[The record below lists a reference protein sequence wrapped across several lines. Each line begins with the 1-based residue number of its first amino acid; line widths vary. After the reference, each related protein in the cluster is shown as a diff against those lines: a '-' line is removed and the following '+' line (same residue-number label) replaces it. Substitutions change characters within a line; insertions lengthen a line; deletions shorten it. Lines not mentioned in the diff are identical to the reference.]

1 MSNSCSIPK
10 LFRQNFSLN
19 DKSSEPMVKMTNR
32 RIRLGIDWVLKKG
45 ETIDE
50 VANNFKVSTRRIEQ
64 LVKIFKETGK
74 YPVLNPNRR
83 PKLYLTEEQ
92 KQIIKQAYSES
103 YFGAKMLRH
112 HIKKRHKQNIPQ
124 NKIHAYLLEIG
135 FAKPNPKKQKKRKR
149 CRYERKHS
157 L

>member
-1 MSNSCSIPK
+1 MGARNCSIPK
-10 LFRQNFSLN
+10 LFRQDFPLN

-45 ETIDE
+45 ETVDE

-64 LVKIFKETGK
+64 LVKIFKETGE

-83 PKLYLTEEQ
+83 PKVHLTDEHKE
-92 KQIIKQAYSES
+92 IIKQAYNES

-112 HIKKRHKQNIPQ
+112 HIIKRRLSEKCLTFTIS
-124 NKIHAYLLEIG
+124 
-135 FAKPNPKKQKKRKR
+135 R
-149 CRYERKHS
+149 
-157 L
+157 